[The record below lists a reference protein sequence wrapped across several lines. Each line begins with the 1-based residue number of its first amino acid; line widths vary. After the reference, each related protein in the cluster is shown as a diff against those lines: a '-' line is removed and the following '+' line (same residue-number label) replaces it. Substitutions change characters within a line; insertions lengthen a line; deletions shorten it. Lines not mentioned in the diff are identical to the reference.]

1 MSLSFDN
8 VPALNN
14 EVGVKILNKKENV
27 KDGKDIL
34 VITVD
39 YDGKNYEL
47 GLFGR
52 DCIQKNQSKLYDDNG
67 DLYIKVDESKIKT
80 IDGINWI

>member
-1 MSLSFDN
+1 MKLSKYSLKTMLELKNFE
-8 VPALNN
+8 PTLKGPLA
-14 EVGVKILNKKENV
+14 
-27 KDGKDIL
+27 
-34 VITVD
+34 D
-39 YDGKNYEL
+39 YGKNYEL